1 MKAGEIASRIIKHE
15 QSLHKDS
22 GSECMGIGGD
32 TNMNQRNQIRNV
44 IISSQRLD
52 RRSSDRIENIVS
64 DICGLQYDP
73 NPTIHLN
80 HYMMLWNRKKDF
92 AVEDL
97 DTAAYKEFKI
107 TEAFAFKRNMFFVPT
122 NEFAIYRAA
131 LKDVV
136 RWGSSDES
144 WLAAANSPD
153 DLAAEEELKKGLK
166 GQPGMTTRQIWE
178 CLHLSDEWDAYVKG
192 RRAGDVSFELP
203 IFRAFYRL
211 KRKTDLVTCGRNP
224 GTFKE
229 PLYILKENIG
239 INEWPNSGINKND
252 ARAYIIEKL
261 IASFGVTYPV
271 HISHI
276 TGIPTAEVKPFFSK
290 LEQEGKISPMK
301 VGKKL
306 YYIHSSKIDLLDQCA
321 DQDSEEVR
329 LSSPMDT
336 FVRDQTWLKT
346 FFDYSYTFEYFKK
359 KGMKWPLSILV
370 GNRFVGYFDC
380 KMEWR
385 TRRFIIKEKNIFDS
399 AFNDHKGIELALQDL
414 AAFHGAEDIG
424 YS

>member
-1 MKAGEIASRIIKHE
+1 MGDETYDEK
-15 QSLHKDS
+15 SL
-22 GSECMGIGGD
+22 
-32 TNMNQRNQIRNV
+32 IRNI
-44 IISSQRLD
+44 IISSQHLD
-52 RRSSDRIENIVS
+52 KKSSNSIEDIVS

-92 AVEDL
+92 TVQDL
-97 DTAAYKEFKI
+97 DIAAYQEYKI

-122 NEFAIYRAA
+122 KEFAIYRAA

-144 WLAAANSPD
+144 WLAAANSPAD
-153 DLAAEEELKKGLK
+153 RAAEEELKKGLK
-166 GQPGMTTRQIWE
+166 GQPGMTTSQIWE
-178 CLHLSDEWDAYVKG
+178 CLHLSDEWNSYVKG
-192 RRAGDVSFELP
+192 RKAGDLSFELP

-239 INEWPNSGINKND
+239 IKEWPNAGIHKNE
-252 ARAYIIEKL
+252 ARAIIIEKL

-276 TGIPTAEVKPFFSK
+276 TGIPTAEVTPFFSK
-290 LEQEGKISPMK
+290 LEQEGKISPLK
-301 VGKKL
+301 VGKKSC
-306 YYIHSSKIDLLDQCA
+306 YIHWAKTGLLGQCP
-321 DQDSEEVR
+321 DQDTEEVR
-329 LSSPMDT
+329 LISPMDIL
-336 FVRDQTWLKT
+336 VRDQTWLKT

-385 TRRFIIKEKNIFDS
+385 TKRFLIKEKNIFDT
-399 AFNDHKGIELALQDL
+399 AFEHHEGIERALQNL
-414 AAFHGAEDIG
+414 AAFHGAEDIAWR
-424 YS
+424 

>member
-1 MKAGEIASRIIKHE
+1 
-15 QSLHKDS
+15 
-22 GSECMGIGGD
+22 MGNEACD
-32 TNMNQRNQIRNV
+32 EKSVIRNI
-44 IISSQRLD
+44 IISSQHLD
-52 RRSSDRIENIVS
+52 ERSSDSIEGIVS

-97 DTAAYKEFKI
+97 DAAAYREFKI

-122 NEFAIYRAA
+122 NEFAVYRAA

-144 WLAAANSPD
+144 WLAAASSPE

-166 GQPGMTTRQIWE
+166 DQPGMTTGQIWA

-192 RRAGDVSFELP
+192 RRAGDLSFELP

-239 INEWPNSGINKND
+239 INEWPNSGIDKNS
-252 ARAYIIEKL
+252 ARAIIIEKL

-276 TGIPTAEVKPFFSK
+276 TGIPTVEVTPFFSE
-290 LEQEGKISPMK
+290 LEQEGKIAPVK
-301 VGKKL
+301 VGKKSC
-306 YYIHSSKIDLLDQCA
+306 YIHSSKAELLDKCA
-321 DQDSEEVR
+321 DRESGEVR
-329 LSSPMDT
+329 LISPMDIL
-336 FVRDQTWLKT
+336 VRDQTWLKT

-385 TRRFIIKEKNIFDS
+385 TKRFIIKEKNIFDS
-399 AFNDHKGIELALQDL
+399 AFSNHKGIELALQEL
-414 AAFHGAEDIG
+414 AAFHGAEDIVEKK
-424 YS
+424 

>member
-1 MKAGEIASRIIKHE
+1 MSNKICDEKSV
-15 QSLHKDS
+15 
-22 GSECMGIGGD
+22 
-32 TNMNQRNQIRNV
+32 IRSI
-44 IISSQRLD
+44 IISSQHLD
-52 RRSSDRIENIVS
+52 KRSTQSIEDIVS

-97 DTAAYKEFKI
+97 DVAAYKEFKI

-144 WLAAANSPD
+144 WLAAANSPS
-153 DLAAEEELKKGLK
+153 DLAAEEELKKGLRDK
-166 GQPGMTTRQIWE
+166 TGMTTNQIWE
-178 CLHLSDEWDAYVKG
+178 CLHLSDEWAAYVKG
-192 RRAGDVSFELP
+192 RKAGDLSFELP

-211 KRKTDLVTCGRNP
+211 KRKTELVTCGRNP

-239 INEWPNSGINKND
+239 INEWPNSGIDKND

-276 TGIPTAEVKPFFSK
+276 TGIPTVEVTPFFSE
-290 LEQEGKISPMK
+290 LEQEGKISPVK
-301 VGKKL
+301 VGKKSC
-306 YYIHSSKIDLLDQCA
+306 YIHSSKMNLLDKSTE
-321 DQDSEEVR
+321 QDSEEVR
-329 LSSPMDT
+329 LISPMDIL
-336 FVRDQTWLKT
+336 VRDQTWLKT

-370 GNRFVGYFDC
+370 GNQFVGYFDC

-385 TRRFIIKEKNIFDS
+385 TKRFIIKEKNIFNPD
-399 AFNDHKGIELALQDL
+399 FNDYKGIDAAIEEL
-414 AAFHGAEDIG
+414 AAFHEAKEIIEKVK
-424 YS
+424 

>member
-1 MKAGEIASRIIKHE
+1 MSNKIYDEKS
-15 QSLHKDS
+15 
-22 GSECMGIGGD
+22 
-32 TNMNQRNQIRNV
+32 TIRNI
-44 IISSQRLD
+44 IISSQHLD
-52 RRSSDRIENIVS
+52 KRSTQSIDDIVS

-92 AVEDL
+92 AIEDL
-97 DTAAYKEFKI
+97 DAAAYKEFKI

-144 WLAAANSPD
+144 WLAAANSPSD
-153 DLAAEEELKKGLK
+153 FAAEEELKKGLRDK
-166 GQPGMTTRQIWE
+166 SGMTTNQIWE

-192 RRAGDVSFELP
+192 RKAGDLSFELP

-211 KRKTDLVTCGRNP
+211 KRKTDLVTCGRNS

-239 INEWPNSGINKND
+239 INEWPNSGIDKND

-261 IASFGVTYPV
+261 IASFGVTYPI

-276 TGIPTAEVKPFFSK
+276 TGIPTVEVTPFFSK
-290 LEQEGKISPMK
+290 LEQEGKISPVK
-301 VGKKL
+301 VGKKSC
-306 YYIHSSKIDLLDQCA
+306 YIHSSKMNLLDKCT

-329 LSSPMDT
+329 LISPMDIL
-336 FVRDQTWLKT
+336 VRDQTWLKT

-385 TRRFIIKEKNIFDS
+385 TNRFIIKEKNIFDP
-399 AFNDHKGIELALQDL
+399 AFIDYKCIDAAIEEL
-414 AAFHGAEDIG
+414 AAFHEAKEIIEKV
-424 YS
+424 